1 MEHFVFLGRQ
11 HSCFGR
17 EDRNQIRTITVHV
30 GRPPPGWP
38 GDLASPEALSAAD
51 AKEASDLAR
60 VLDEYVLRCL
70 FSKNWQLR
78 EAALLYMERQ
88 LSGTVSPPQDL
99 HLVHHT

>member
-1 MEHFVFLGRQ
+1 MEDFVFLCRH
-11 HSCFGR
+11 HSCVGR
-17 EDRNQIRTITVHV
+17 EDIYQILTITLHA

-78 EAALLYMERQ
+78 EAALLYVERQ
-88 LSGTVSPPQDL
+88 LSGTVSPRQDL